1 MCIMKLKYP
10 CGHCYECLSKKRS
23 DWSIRMQEE
32 FKSKGAAYH
41 AILTYEDKNL
51 PRSKSGI
58 AEVRKKDCQDFLKR
72 FRYYF
77 KENFT
82 YFLASEYGEFTQ
94 RPHYHILIFA
104 SLDSM
109 CISRSNFCRK
119 FVPNEYMRQIVE
131 KAWQKGFVRR
141 KSCMVVSNAQ
151 IHYVTKDLY
160 HFTSPLE
167 LYDALILLQR
177 NKKKKLLNNFLKNSY
192 EAFVKNG
199 FSDDRAPTF
208 RLFSKGLGFEYINNV
223 PHIPDSIL
231 RQYSNCF
238 LPRVFEGRRLGCP
251 KGYTPIGDFFVH
263 DSVTLNFEFDE
274 AGNYLYPRDLEPYLK
289 DYEVVELR
297 KDVDKSKLH
306 KGVYALPRYY
316 REKLFNYD
324 IRGFIYLKYY
334 FKHLTRLHDYKLK
347 YAEYDATH
355 ETPYYLLQAEQEFQY
370 YYQSH
375 KDKYNKDLINGLSDT
390 M

>member
-1 MCIMKLKYP
+1 MQLKYP

-32 FKSKGAAYH
+32 FKFRGAAYH

-58 AEVRKKDCQDFLKR
+58 AEVSKKDCQDFIKR

-77 KENFT
+77 TEPFT

-94 RPHYHILIFA
+94 RPHVHLIIFA

-119 FVPNEYMRQIVE
+119 NVPNEYMRQIIE
-131 KAWQKGFVRR
+131 KAWKKGFVRR
-141 KSCMVVSNAQ
+141 ESKMVVSSAQ
-151 IHYVTKDLY
+151 LHYVTKDLY

-167 LYDALILLQR
+167 LYDALVLLQN
-177 NKKKKLLNNFLKNSY
+177 NKKKKLLSNFMKNSY

-199 FSDDRAPTF
+199 FKDDRAPTF
-208 RLFSKGLGFEYINNV
+208 RLFSKGLGVEYINHVNS
-223 PHIPDSIL
+223 IPDAIL
-231 RQYSNCF
+231 RRYSGVF
-238 LPRVFEGRRLGCP
+238 LPRKQDGKLLRTP
-251 KGYTPIGDFFVH
+251 KGFTPIGDMFVH
-263 DSVTLNFEFDE
+263 DSVTLTFEFDE
-274 AGNYLYPRDLEPYLK
+274 AGNYLYPKELVPFLK
-289 DYEVVELR
+289 DYEVSELR
-297 KDVDKSKLH
+297 NIDGKTKLH
-306 KGVYALPRYY
+306 SGIYALPRYY
-316 REKLFNYD
+316 RDKLFNYD

-334 FKHLTRLHDYKLK
+334 FKQIKRLHEYRLK
-347 YAEYDATH
+347 YAEYDAIH
-355 ETPYYLLQAEQEFQY
+355 ETPYYLLQAEQVFQQY
-370 YYQSH
+370 FKSH
-375 KDKYNKDLINGLSDT
+375 KDKYNSKLLNNESDT